1 MEAWVAAAA
10 TKDLAVAIAGV
21 ANAIEIA
28 RENATAHGHT
38 SVVWAIDALDVQ
50 EPPDVTRAKR
60 AFESRVS
67 KELATVARA
76 AASAPEVVP
85 NGIFVDGK
93 TLPTHCPRA
102 VVAYWHLMHPAW
114 GCSARL
120 EGASAFEAIEHATGS
135 QWVRDRAGGLLKMVN
150 GLVQKRR

>member
-10 TKDLAVAIAGV
+10 TKELAVGIAGV

-28 RENATAHGHT
+28 RENADAHGHA
-38 SVVWAIDALDVQ
+38 SVVWAIDALSVQ

-60 AFESRVS
+60 AFESRVG
-67 KELATVARA
+67 KGLMAAAKA

-85 NGIFVDGK
+85 NGIFINER
-93 TLPTHCPRA
+93 TMLTHCPRA
-102 VVAYWHLMHPAW
+102 AVAYWHLLHPAW

-120 EGASAFEAIEHATGS
+120 EGASAFEAIEHATS
-135 QWVRDRAGGLLKMVN
+135 PQWVRGRAEELLKFVN
-150 GLVQKRR
+150 GLVQKGR